1 MDDGP
6 EPIADKE
13 ELLRVRGLG
22 RRVILSAVSSA
33 VAATGLFL
41 LPG

>member
-13 ELLRVRGLG
+13 ELRRVRAQA
-22 RRVILSAVSSA
+22 RRVVLSAAGSA
-33 VAATGLFL
+33 LVATVLFL